1 MRYHRNLRH
10 QHFGIL
16 GSFYLLDT
24 GAVLDLDLCSVIS
37 AVNGSLGRQDRF
49 IIVFAGRRLSRL
61 NMSQRCVTHTVGAAE
76 QTVLAQTHSN
86 EEVLFRQNDR
96 CVLEI
101 VGTLC
106 I

>member
-10 QHFGIL
+10 QHLGIL

-24 GAVLDLDLCSVIS
+24 GAVLDFNLCSRIS
-37 AVNGSLGRQDRF
+37 AVSGSLGWQDRF
-49 IIVFAGRRLSRL
+49 VIVFAGRRLGRL
-61 NMSQRCVTHTVGAAE
+61 NMSQRCVAHTVGAAE

-101 VGTLC
+101 VRALC